1 MVMICCDML
10 YVYFS
15 SKLPHFCK
23 EWPGL
28 PYTAGVGFY
37 RRSATLHH
45 TAHKLDLSRKKAW
58 HYGDSLFT
66 YQYIYL
72 LVSVLFS
79 NHTDYV

>member
-1 MVMICCDML
+1 MVILCCDML

-28 PYTAGVGFY
+28 PYTAGVGFDS
-37 RRSATLHH
+37 RSGTLHH
-45 TAHKLDLSRKKAW
+45 TAHKLDLSRKKAC
-58 HYGDSLFT
+58 HYGLFI